1 MTMTMTET
9 VSAATDAD
17 LQLFRVP
24 DVMTRLKLGRSEIYE
39 QIRAGRLRSVKQGR
53 ARLVTPAAIRDY
65 IHLLEQESAAAN

>member
-1 MTMTMTET
+1 MTMTET
-9 VSAATDAD
+9 ASNPTDAD

-39 QIRAGRLRSVKQGR
+39 QFRAGRLRSVKQGR

-65 IHLLEQESAAAN
+65 IHLLEQESATAN